1 MITALILI
9 LLAIAAQNYQQDYW
23 RSVALVTLSGLLWM
37 FPLATLSAWVFL
49 WLSKVLVS

>member
-9 LLAIAAQNYQQDYW
+9 LLAIAAQGYQQDYW
-23 RSVALVTLSGLLWM
+23 RSLALVTAAGLLWL
-37 FPLATLSAWVFL
+37 FPVETLSAWVFL